1 LLHLLQRVANV
12 LQHVAVEDSEKLVHQ
27 MSQLM
32 PSYADNEAVP
42 QTGKLFTY
50 YFFLVKL
57 HLFCGAVYCLLDVL
71 RFSD

>member
-1 LLHLLQRVANV
+1 MSLHLLQRVANV
-12 LQHVAVEDSEKLVHQ
+12 LQHVAVEDSEKLVEQ

-32 PSYADNEAVP
+32 PSYAAP

-57 HLFCGAVYCLLDVL
+57 H
-71 RFSD
+71 